1 MPAGN
6 INITA
11 EAAPQVYTIQ
21 YNLNGGTN
29 NPKNPGNYTIET
41 NSFSLQAP
49 TRTGYTFAGW
59 KTEDLGDNPITFKDD
74 DATRTFT
81 MPHNNVVFTAQ
92 WTINQYSITFDV
104 DGGSDVTT
112 ITQDYGTPITAP
124 TDPTKE
130 GYTFKRWTPS
140 LPTTMPAENVN
151 VTAVWEINKYHVVLQ
166 DTENAELS
174 YVTVPNIDGTFNCGT
189 TIEVSLQ
196 VDDGYSFT
204 IDSDDVSLVNK

>member
-1 MPAGN
+1 MPAEN
-6 INITA
+6 
-11 EAAPQVYTIQ
+11 VTIVAVW
-21 YNLNGGTN
+21 NTNEWTLTFDTDGGTPIAAQTLAYGTTITKPA
-29 NPKNPGNYTIET
+29 NPTKE
-41 NSFSLQAP
+41 
-49 TRTGYTFAGW
+49 GYTFAGW
-59 KTEDLGDNPITFKDD
+59 NKTIPT
-74 DATRTFT
+74 T
-81 MPHNNVVFTAQ
+81 MPNEDVIITAQ

-174 YVTVPNIDGTFNCGT
+174 YVTVPNIDGTFNYGT
-189 TIEVSLQ
+189 TIELLLQ

-204 IDSDDVSLVNK
+204 ISSADVNLVNK